1 MAKFGLGVFGYKG
14 DVVAGTNLATPEEA
28 YFEFFR
34 ADSAKEAEAWAAVM
48 SYPHV
53 RVSAVGRVDYYE
65 TPAEYASYASR
76 ASWKARE
83 ATGWVRSRGIEP
95 VRLQESDDKVHLA
108 GGWTRFNADDEPIL
122 RNRVT
127 YILTRIEGSW
137 GIQARFGTD
146 SFAEGESFDATGA
159 VGVVERHLQDFVN
172 GDLDAVVGAFEFPLV
187 NVGVGRVVRHADAA
201 GVRSALA
208 AAPTPVAIEEVG
220 AAQTGRDGV
229 VVAARWL
236 AEQEIRTSAVFL
248 VARREDRWRIV
259 GFSGMRG

>member
-1 MAKFGLGVFGYKG
+1 M
-14 DVVAGTNLATPEEA
+14 AGTNLATPEEA

-53 RVSAVGRVDYYE
+53 RVSGAGRVDYYE
-65 TPAEYASYASR
+65 TAAEYAAR
-76 ASWKARE
+76 ASWEARE

-122 RNRVT
+122 SNRVT
-127 YILTRIEGSW
+127 YILTRVEGSW

-146 SFAEGESFDATGA
+146 SFAEAESFDVSAA
-159 VGVVERHLQDFVN
+159 VGVVERHLEDLVR

-187 NVGVGRVVRHADAA
+187 NVGVGQVVQHADAA
-201 GVRSALA
+201 DVRSALV
-208 AAPTPVAIEEVG
+208 AAPSPIEVEEVS
-220 AAQTGRDGV
+220 AAQTRRDGV

-259 GFSGMRG
+259 GFSGMRA

>member
-1 MAKFGLGVFGYKG
+1 MAR
-14 DVVAGTNLATPEEA
+14 TILATPEEA

-34 ADSAKEAEAWAAVM
+34 ADSAKDAQAWAAVM

-53 RVSAVGRVDYYE
+53 RVSAVGRVAYYE
-65 TPAEYASYASR
+65 TAQEYAAR
-76 ASWKARE
+76 ASWEARE

-108 GGWTRFNADDEPIL
+108 GGWTRFNAADEPIL

-127 YILTRIEGSW
+127 YILTRVEGSW

-146 SFAEGESFDATGA
+146 SFAQGESFDATAA
-159 VGVVERHLQDFVN
+159 VSAVQRHLQDFVK
-172 GDLDAVVGAFEFPLV
+172 GDLDSVVGAFELPLV

-201 GVRSALA
+201 EVRAALA
-208 AAPTPVAIEEVG
+208 AAPSPLEVEEVS

-259 GFSGMRG
+259 GFSGLRG

>member
-1 MAKFGLGVFGYKG
+1 MA
-14 DVVAGTNLATPEEA
+14 TTLATPEEA

-34 ADSAKEAEAWAAVM
+34 ADSAKEPEAWAAVM

-53 RVSAVGRVDYYE
+53 RVSAVGPVAYYE
-65 TPAEYASYASR
+65 TAEDYASYASR
-76 ASWKARE
+76 DSWKARE

-159 VGVVERHLQDFVN
+159 VGVVERHLKDFVK
-172 GDLDAVVGAFEFPLV
+172 GDMDSVLGAFDFPLV
-187 NVGVGRVVRHADAA
+187 DVGVSRVVRHADAA
-201 GVRSALA
+201 QARSSLK
-208 AAPTPVAIEEVG
+208 AAPSPIAIEDVSP
-220 AAQTGRDGV
+220 AQTGRDGV
-229 VVAARWL
+229 VVTARWL
-236 AEQEIRTSAVFL
+236 AARETRVLALFL
-248 VARREDRWRIV
+248 VARRADGWRIV

>member
-1 MAKFGLGVFGYKG
+1 M
-14 DVVAGTNLATPEEA
+14 AGTTLATPEEA

-65 TPAEYASYASR
+65 TAEDYASYASR
-76 ASWKARE
+76 ASWVARE

-95 VRLQESDDKVHLA
+95 VRLHASADKVHLA
-108 GGWTRFNADDEPIL
+108 GGWTRFNVDDEPIL

-127 YILTRIEGSW
+127 YICTRIDGSW

-146 SFAEGESFDATGA
+146 SFAEGEQFDATGA
-159 VGVVERHLQDFVN
+159 VGVVERHLQDFVK
-172 GDLDAVVGAFEFPLV
+172 GDLDSVVGAFGFPLV
-187 NVGVGRVVRHADAA
+187 DVGVGEVVRHADAA
-201 GVRSALA
+201 DVRSALA
-208 AAPTPVAIEEVG
+208 APSPRVIEEVR

-236 AEQEIRTSAVFL
+236 AEGEMGISAVFL
-248 VARREDRWRIV
+248 VARQGDRWRIV
-259 GFSGMRG
+259 GLSGMRD